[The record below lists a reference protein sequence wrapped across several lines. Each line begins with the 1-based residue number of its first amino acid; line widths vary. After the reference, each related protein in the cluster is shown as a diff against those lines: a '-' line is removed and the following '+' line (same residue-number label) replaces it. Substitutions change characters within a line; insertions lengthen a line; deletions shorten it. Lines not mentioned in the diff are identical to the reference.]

1 MARPRKE
8 QEMEETKRIM
18 ERLVKTPH
26 KPHKP
31 LKDLLPRERKPV
43 EKKKP
48 RRNDR
53 G

>member
-1 MARPRKE
+1 MAKARKD
-8 QEMEETKRIM
+8 QNMEEARRIM
-18 ERLVKTPH
+18 ERLVNTPH